1 MDEMDAKK
9 RGSSLG
15 SAGSLSSQDLGSG
28 DSTPSKGMVM
38 AALGVGVVGLLT
50 GIIGIVMVNGT
61 NSDLAA
67 LKEQVERTQD
77 PQVVLKPTLDAMD
90 ERINNVGAEGMRS
103 TNSIKDID
111 TKIQQIAQAI
121 SADRE
126 QINRNTA
133 ALGGHRA
140 PAAKALNGAAP
151 AASAPTTTN
160 AAGQKV
166 HTIQAG
172 DTFSTLSR
180 QYGVSVSAIKS
191 ANAGADSSHLKIG
204 QQIVI
209 PSETK

>member
-15 SAGSLSSQDLGSG
+15 STGSLSAQDLGS
-28 DSTPSKGMVM
+28 DTPSKGMVI
-38 AALGVGVVGLLT
+38 AALGVGVVGLIV
-50 GIIGIVMVNGT
+50 GIVGVVMVNGA

-67 LKEQVERTQD
+67 LKDQVERTQD

-90 ERINNVGAEGMRS
+90 ERINSVGAEGMRS
-103 TNSIKDID
+103 TNSIKDIN

-133 ALGGHRA
+133 ALTGRRA
-140 PAAKALNGAAP
+140 PAAKAVNGAT
-151 AASAPTTTN
+151 AASAPATTN

-166 HTIQAG
+166 HAIQAG

-180 QYGVSVSAIKS
+180 QYGIPVSSIQS
-191 ANAGADSSHLKIG
+191 ANPQADSSHLKIG
-204 QQIVI
+204 QEIVI
-209 PSETK
+209 PSAETK

>member
-15 SAGSLSSQDLGSG
+15 SAGSLSAQDIGS
-28 DSTPSKGMVM
+28 DSAPSKGMVM

-61 NSDLAA
+61 SSDLAA
-67 LKEQVERTQD
+67 LKDQVERTQD
-77 PQVVLKPTLDAMD
+77 PQVVLRPTLDAMD
-90 ERINNVGAEGMRS
+90 ERISGIGAEGMRS
-103 TNSIKDID
+103 TNSIKDIN

-133 ALGGHRA
+133 ALGGRRA
-140 PAAKALNGAAP
+140 PAAKAVNGTAAAAP
-151 AASAPTTTN
+151 AATTN

-166 HTIQAG
+166 HAIQAG

-180 QYGVSVSAIKS
+180 QYGIPVSAIQS
-191 ANAGADSSHLKIG
+191 ANPDADSSHLKIG

-209 PSETK
+209 PSAETK